1 MTSQKAKFNA
11 LNLND
16 LRVCLTWMRANLSR
30 KDRKGISG
38 RMFSVIICSILS
50 ITEPQLYD
58 FTSVSGA
65 KKAHVPP
72 PPFKPREDHGPSH
85 MTTVTCL
92 RCWDSRRRTDRQTS
106 VARECQWDLQHLD
119 SDKETVQGQSY

>member
-1 MTSQKAKFNA
+1 MTSQKAKFNK

-16 LRVCLTWMRANLSR
+16 LRACLTWMRANLSR
-30 KDRKGISG
+30 KDRKGI
-38 RMFSVIICSILS
+38 MFSVIILCSILS
-50 ITEPQLYD
+50 ITDPQLYD

-72 PPFKPREDHGPSH
+72 PAHPSPREDHGPSH

-106 VARECQWDLQHLD
+106 VGRECQWDLQHLD